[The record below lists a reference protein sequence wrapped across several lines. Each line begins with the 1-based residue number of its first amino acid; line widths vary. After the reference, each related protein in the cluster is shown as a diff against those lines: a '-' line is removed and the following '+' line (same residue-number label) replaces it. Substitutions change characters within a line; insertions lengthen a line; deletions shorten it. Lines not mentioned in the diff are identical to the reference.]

1 MSKGEVEARTPILDE
16 VGVSHAKDE
25 KTLYTSLSTL
35 DVGDLLSEGEIEG
48 LVKGEHHFAGNAG
61 EIGYQTYEFKPYTA
75 LDKDGSCSEKLGYL
89 RSIYWNETPVVDK
102 NGFYNFQEVNVEW
115 TEGTPQ
121 GKLPALNPNLP
132 NDKNLK
138 GEEGFELTLF
148 RSIGE
153 RLFGPSIE
161 LGEGKTPGYY
171 HGGDGAPIWLGNG
184 ARNSPII
191 LGDIDRNAKMY
202 TVSNKECVAVRVN
215 IKVTK
220 LLESIVDDQK
230 DNIKVIDGDEDSR
243 GFFAQPEG
251 TAKKGRQQEYG
262 GGDMRARKI
271 KYQIYVRPTFDT
283 KNFKGKQGGSRTDNS
298 DEDLF
303 IPWPKKPVVED
314 EIFGR
319 IEEPYIRSIE
329 IALSNSERDG
339 ARKDYFLGWEI
350 KIVRLTPDS
359 FHTFLKNDSYV
370 DSIVEV
376 YDSKLRYPY
385 CAMVYSRFSAEFF
398 SRIPSRHYDTKLL
411 KVKIPN
417 NYKPLLRKYD
427 ESSGFWDGC
436 FKAEKEWTNNP
447 AWCFYDL
454 LTNNRYGLGDYIDSR
469 FVDKW
474 TLYDIAKYCD
484 VLVSDGKGGL
494 EPRFT
499 LNHIITSREE
509 AYKVVN
515 DLASAFR
522 SIAYYAFGNIYV
534 SQDRPKDPIY
544 HFNTSNAIDGI
555 FTYTSSAKK
564 ARHTVAIV
572 RYSDKNNLYKP
583 AISYTEDQ
591 AGIQR
596 YGIREVETS
605 AIGCTSK
612 AQAKRFGEWI
622 LKSEILETESIS
634 FSAGQEGMYIRPGDV
649 ISVYD
654 EFRNDKKMAGR
665 TLQVQKLGSGI
676 IPSGAIPSY
685 INPPPPSIHPGTN
698 DYYVTG
704 NSIII
709 DKAIDFTA
717 DKEYKLD
724 ILTPAGYLEPT
735 QITPSDCEETVTIT
749 ELTEFDYIK
758 EKSSS
763 TRLDF
768 TNNKWTEGGYFSFL
782 NRINP
787 TEAITYPESRGD
799 FAELTA
805 GGDGHS
811 FINEHTIT
819 VDSSRS
825 QIEFLFRPIQ
835 SYLPY
840 PTKEIVSKWAVM
852 QRFEVSYVAD
862 GKTYYLPLGDTG
874 DPDGTDQAVID
885 ETATSTAKL
894 FQFKEV
900 SDEDYDK
907 GKFVDFS
914 YYMGS
919 KYLPAV
925 ETPSDP
931 QGTDRLSDQHTGG
944 KDVFHGQFR
953 NVDPPPYGRTHGD
966 IFECLKWYE
975 ANGSADESTAATRE
989 LEFVNKHIKETFNS
1003 GPLREDNRIAN
1014 KFITFEKP
1022 AGITSLTIKVFSP
1035 INGTSTSKSENPLG
1049 ISLEALKEE
1058 NNKTA
1063 YNAVFNSYKIG
1074 LKRTHL
1080 WAKTTERSTVENVTV
1095 KSTNTDKSLTSA
1107 DVPEIRRSQIQTIY
1121 FSGFQA
1127 VTHTGNF
1134 SSDYSIGG
1142 SGIVTQI
1149 FTDTQTQKQLDFDNY
1164 VITGYNAASVIGE
1177 LSDDEN
1183 EYSSDYE
1190 NISGAD
1196 LVWSI
1201 EPRTN
1206 DMTLNRDYTL
1216 DPEFASGHAQQYKV
1230 ININENESK
1239 YDITALEHTPVKYD
1253 NLGEDDPGE
1262 EESDT
1267 VPGGPPENPS
1277 MEQDSTENPNPGVKG
1292 ACCVEDTRL
1301 QTRILALGNW
1311 THATAVGNLQFR
1323 KGMMMPPNPNS
1334 AQIKEY
1340 NKFYAAYPDYV
1351 RGGINDGESQK
1362 YGRQCY
1368 NDETEDY
1375 CDSLANDIYV
1385 SKFYADEKCADIDC
1399 KSPTEPTEIEVKPNL
1414 PKEEDDELET
1424 NFINLNFK
1432 IAADFTSI
1440 SHFKGEDTNKYKLKM
1455 FTDQEAYDKNLMGVQ
1470 GASKEVA
1477 LGKYYDHLGCI
1488 NLSPSCSDRN
1498 LESDDCYTEQYAE
1511 KVRQYGSNFVI
1522 CKTAVFEGS
1531 TLNDSFK
1538 SLTDDECS
1546 KAKNKSKNKI
1556 DVGNKPIAPVDAW

>member
-1 MSKGEVEARTPILDE
+1 MSKDQAEARQPIFDE
-16 VGVSHAKDE
+16 AGVSRVRGGDN
-25 KTLYTSLSTL
+25 LYTSLSTL

-48 LVKGEHHFAGNAG
+48 LVSGEYHFAGNIG
-61 EIGYQTYEFKPYTA
+61 ETGYQTYTFKPYVA
-75 LDKDGSCSEKLGYL
+75 LDKDGSCSKKLGYL
-89 RSIYWNETPVVDK
+89 RSVYWNETPVVDK
-102 NGFYNFQEVNVEW
+102 NGFYNFQEVNLEW

-138 GEEGFELTLF
+138 GEDGFELTLF
-148 RSIGE
+148 RNIGE

-171 HGGDGAPIWLGNG
+171 NASNSP
-184 ARNSPII
+184 NSPII
-191 LGDIDRNAKMY
+191 LGDIDRNAKIY
-202 TVSNKECVAVRVN
+202 TVSNKECVAIRVN

-220 LLESIVDDQK
+220 LLENIQDDQK
-230 DNIKVIDGDEDSR
+230 DDIKERKGDEDHK
-243 GFFAQPEG
+243 GFFAQPEDTMKEG
-251 TAKKGRQQEYG
+251 TQQPYG

-271 KYQIYVRPTFDT
+271 KYQIYTRPIFDT
-283 KNFKGKQGGSRTDNS
+283 KNLKGRQGGSRTDNF

-303 IPWPKKPVVED
+303 TPWPKKPAVEE

-319 IEEPYIRSIE
+319 IEEPYVRSVE
-329 IALSNSERDG
+329 ITLNSRERDG

-350 KIVRLTPDS
+350 KIIRLTPDS

-370 DSIVEV
+370 DSIIEV

-385 CAMVYSRFSAEFF
+385 CAMVYSKYSAEFF
-398 SRIPSRHYDTKLL
+398 SRIPSRHYDAKLL

-417 NYKPLLRKYD
+417 NYDPLLRTYD

-436 FKAEKEWTNNP
+436 FEAKKEWTNNP

-544 HFNTSNAIDGI
+544 HFNTSNTIDGL

-591 AGIQR
+591 AGVQR
-596 YGIREVETS
+596 YGIREIETS
-605 AIGCTSK
+605 AIGCTSEG
-612 AQAKRFGEWI
+612 QAKRFGEWI

-676 IPSGAIPSY
+676 IPAGAIPSN
-685 INPPPPSIHPGTN
+685 INPPPSSIHPETS

-735 QITPSDCEETVTIT
+735 QITPPDCEETIT
-749 ELTEFDYIK
+749 TTEVEAGEAGE
-758 EKSSS
+758 EKTDSEKVY
-763 TRLDF
+763 LD
-768 TNNKWTEGGYFSFL
+768 WTAEEGI
-782 NRINP
+782 NRSP
-787 TEAITYPESRGD
+787 D
-799 FAELTA
+799 
-805 GGDGHS
+805 
-811 FINEHTIT
+811 FINEQEIT
-819 VDSSRS
+819 VDSPKALM
-825 QIEFLFRPIQ
+825 EFNFQSFNNESTAIKDPATGEPYKRPGGT
-835 SYLPY
+835 P
-840 PTKEIVSKWAVM
+840 K
-852 QRFEVSYVAD
+852 RFEVSYELD
-862 GKTYYLPLGDTG
+862 GKKYYLPLDVQHLKARNLEGF
-874 DPDGTDQAVID
+874 
-885 ETATSTAKL
+885 L
-894 FQFKEV
+894 EV
-900 SDEDYDK
+900 SDAKYAE
-907 GKFVDFS
+907 GKLLPPNNVGAFYLGSMFVPNPENS
-914 YYMGS
+914 S
-919 KYLPAV
+919 
-925 ETPSDP
+925 
-931 QGTDRLSDQHTGG
+931 TGG
-944 KDVFHGQFR
+944 AGDCLGHIHGQHC
-953 NVDPPPYGRTHGD
+953 PPKQTSGGPDLHERRHGD
-966 IFECLKWYE
+966 LYKCLQWY
-975 ANGSADESTAATRE
+975 ADNNGTAAEQAAATRE
-989 LEFVNKHIKETFNS
+989 LLFIRTTLSHKAHIYDDGDITEHGENGDAGSVRHHMNKT
-1003 GPLREDNRIAN
+1003 GVYIA
-1014 KFITFEKP
+1014 FIKP
-1022 AGITSLTIKVFSP
+1022 AGITNLKITVFSP
-1035 INGTSTSKSENPLG
+1035 INYASTREGTSSITSPFR
-1049 ISLEALKEE
+1049 
-1058 NNKTA
+1058 
-1063 YNAVFNSYKIG
+1063 VG
-1074 LKRTHL
+1074 LKRTHE
-1080 WAKTTERSTVENVTV
+1080 WTITEATEKRTIENITV

-1149 FTDTQTQKQLDFDNY
+1149 FTDTQTQGQLDFDNY

-1201 EPRTN
+1201 EPKIN

-1230 ININENESK
+1230 ININENENK
-1239 YDITALEHTPVKYD
+1239 YDIVALEHTPIKFD
-1253 NLGEDDPGE
+1253 NLGEGGVVGPPVNTG
-1262 EESDT
+1262 
-1267 VPGGPPENPS
+1267 PGGPPENPGLKEDPTKS
-1277 MEQDSTENPNPGVKG
+1277 KRPDTEDPTIPGEPGEDG
-1292 ACCVEDTRL
+1292 ACCGE
-1301 QTRILALGNW
+1301 I
-1311 THATAVGNLQFR
+1311 
-1323 KGMMMPPNPNS
+1323 
-1334 AQIKEY
+1334 
-1340 NKFYAAYPDYV
+1340 
-1351 RGGINDGESQK
+1351 GGVK
-1362 YGRQCY
+1362 TCY
-1368 NDETEDY
+1368 NDYKRSQCEE
-1375 CDSLANDIYV
+1375 L
-1385 SKFYADEKCADIDC
+1385 DEKLKPGGGTTFYKDETCDQIDC
-1399 KSPTEPTEIEVKPNL
+1399 KSPIVINNPVITLEPIVPPEDNIEQ
-1414 PKEEDDELET
+1414 
-1424 NFINLNFK
+1424 FINLNFK
-1432 IAADFTSI
+1432 IAADFTQI
-1440 SHFKGEDTNKYKLKM
+1440 SHFGGGDIDKYKLKM
-1455 FTDQEAYDKNLMGVQ
+1455 FTDDEAYEHKLMGID
-1470 GASKEVA
+1470 GDSKEVA
-1477 LGKYYDHLGCI
+1477 LGKYYDHLSCI
-1488 NLSPSCSDRN
+1488 NIGQSCIEWLSSLTYEEIQEY
-1498 LESDDCYTEQYAE
+1498 LESEECSPTAEAGSHYEKELDCCYADQYAKKLE
-1511 KVRQYGSNFVI
+1511 SWGSNFVI
-1522 CKTAVFEGS
+1522 CKTAIFDGGTEP
-1531 TLNDSFK
+1531 FK
-1538 SLTDDECS
+1538 WMADDECS
-1546 KAKNKSKNKI
+1546 RITNKCK
-1556 DVGNKPIAPVDAW
+1556 

>member
-1 MSKGEVEARTPILDE
+1 MSKDQAEARQPIFDE
-16 VGVSHAKDE
+16 AGVSRVKGGDN
-25 KTLYTSLSTL
+25 LYTSLSTL
-35 DVGDLLSEGEIEG
+35 DVSDLLSEGEIEG
-48 LVKGEHHFAGNAG
+48 LVSGEYHFAGNIG
-61 EIGYQTYEFKPYTA
+61 ETGYQTYTFKSYVA
-75 LDKDGSCSEKLGYL
+75 LDKDGSCSDKLGYL
-89 RSIYWNETPVVDK
+89 RSVYWNETPVVDK
-102 NGFYNFQEVNVEW
+102 NGFYNFQEVNLEW
-115 TEGTPQ
+115 TEGIPQ

-138 GEEGFELTLF
+138 GEDGFELTLF
-148 RSIGE
+148 RNIGE

-171 HGGDGAPIWLGNG
+171 SKNARGAKLETAP
-184 ARNSPII
+184 NSPII
-191 LGDIDRNAKMY
+191 LGDIDRNAKIY

-220 LLESIVDDQK
+220 LLENIQDDQK
-230 DNIKVIDGDEDSR
+230 DNIKEQKGDEDRR
-243 GFFAQPEG
+243 GFFAQPEDTMKNG
-251 TAKKGRQQEYG
+251 TQQPYG

-271 KYQIYVRPTFDT
+271 KYQIYTRPLFDT
-283 KNFKGKQGGSRTDNS
+283 KNLKGRQGGSRTDNF

-303 IPWPKKPVVED
+303 VPWPKKPAVEE

-319 IEEPYIRSIE
+319 IEEPYVRSVE
-329 IALSNSERDG
+329 ITFNSTERDS

-370 DSIVEV
+370 DSIIEV

-385 CAMVYSRFSAEFF
+385 CAMVYSKYSAEFF
-398 SRIPSRHYDTKLL
+398 SRIPSRHYDAKLL
-411 KVKIPN
+411 KVKVPN
-417 NYKPLLRKYD
+417 NYNPLLRNYD

-436 FKAEKEWTNNP
+436 FKAKKEWTNNP

-454 LTNNRYGLGDYIDSR
+454 LTNNRYGLGDYIDPR

-544 HFNTSNAIDGI
+544 HFNTSNAVDGL

-591 AGIQR
+591 AGVQR

-605 AIGCTSK
+605 AIGCTSE

-676 IPSGAIPSY
+676 IPAGAIPSN
-685 INPPPPSIHPGTN
+685 INPPPSSIHPETS

-735 QITPSDCEETVTIT
+735 QITPPDCEETIT
-749 ELTEFDYIK
+749 TTEVEAGEAE
-758 EKSSS
+758 EKKTDSEKVY
-763 TRLDF
+763 LD
-768 TNNKWTEGGYFSFL
+768 WISEEGL
-782 NRINP
+782 NRSP
-787 TEAITYPESRGD
+787 D
-799 FAELTA
+799 
-805 GGDGHS
+805 
-811 FINEHTIT
+811 FINEQEIT
-819 VDSSRS
+819 VDSPKALM
-825 QIEFLFRPIQ
+825 EFNFQSFNNESTAIKDPATGEPYKRPGGT
-835 SYLPY
+835 P
-840 PTKEIVSKWAVM
+840 K
-852 QRFEVSYVAD
+852 RFEVSYELD
-862 GKTYYLPLGDTG
+862 GKKYYLPLDVQHLKSRNLEGLDHF
-874 DPDGTDQAVID
+874 
-885 ETATSTAKL
+885 L
-894 FQFKEV
+894 EV
-900 SDEDYDK
+900 SDAKYAE
-907 GKFVDFS
+907 GKLLPPNNVGAFYLGSMFV
-914 YYMGS
+914 
-919 KYLPAV
+919 PNP
-925 ETPSDP
+925 ETSAGDCGLWIHGKHCPNKQTS
-931 QGTDRLSDQHTGG
+931 GG
-944 KDVFHGQFR
+944 PDLHER
-953 NVDPPPYGRTHGD
+953 RHGD
-966 IFECLKWYE
+966 LYKCLQWY
-975 ANGSADESTAATRE
+975 ADNNGTADEQAAATRE
-989 LEFVNKHIKETFNS
+989 LLFIRASLSHKAHIYDDGDITRHGS
-1003 GPLREDNRIAN
+1003 DGLTGPVRHHRSKTGVYIA
-1014 KFITFEKP
+1014 FTKP
-1022 AGITSLTIKVFSP
+1022 AGITNLKITVFSP
-1035 INGTSTSKSENPLG
+1035 INYASTKEGTSSITSPFRVGLRRTHEWT
-1049 ISLEALKEE
+1049 ITEATE
-1058 NNKTA
+1058 
-1063 YNAVFNSYKIG
+1063 
-1074 LKRTHL
+1074 KRTI
-1080 WAKTTERSTVENVTV
+1080 ENITV

-1149 FTDTQTQKQLDFDNY
+1149 FTDTQTQGQLDFDNY

-1201 EPRTN
+1201 EPKIN

-1230 ININENESK
+1230 ININENENK
-1239 YDITALEHTPVKYD
+1239 YDIVALEHTPIKFD
-1253 NLGEDDPGE
+1253 NLGEGDDGGGGGVVDPG
-1262 EESDT
+1262 
-1267 VPGGPPENPS
+1267 PGGPAENPTL
-1277 MEQDSTENPNPGVKG
+1277 EEEEEGPTKPGPGTEDPYDPIETDEG
-1292 ACCVEDTRL
+1292 ACCEEKAGDKT
-1301 QTRILALGNW
+1301 
-1311 THATAVGNLQFR
+1311 
-1323 KGMMMPPNPNS
+1323 
-1334 AQIKEY
+1334 
-1340 NKFYAAYPDYV
+1340 
-1351 RGGINDGESQK
+1351 
-1362 YGRQCY
+1362 CY
-1368 NDETEDY
+1368 NDWKRYQCTRRGEKLQPGGSTTFHKDKT
-1375 CDSLANDIYV
+1375 CDQ
-1385 SKFYADEKCADIDC
+1385 IDC
-1399 KSPTEPTEIEVKPNL
+1399 KPPIVINPPKPPVPPEDNIEQ
-1414 PKEEDDELET
+1414 
-1424 NFINLNFK
+1424 FINLNFK
-1432 IAADFTSI
+1432 IAADFTKI
-1440 SHFKGEDTNKYKLKM
+1440 SHFGGEDIDNYKLRM
-1455 FTDQEAYDKNLMGVQ
+1455 FTDEEAHKNGLMGMN
-1470 GASKEVA
+1470 SEDDYRVA
-1477 LGKYYDHLGCI
+1477 LGKYYDHLSCI
-1488 NLSPSCSDRN
+1488 NIGQSCKDSLDGMTSEEKQEY
-1498 LESDDCYTEQYAE
+1498 LESEECEGFDSEEDCCYAE
-1511 KVRQYGSNFVI
+1511 QHAAKVREYGNNFVI
-1522 CKTAVFEGS
+1522 CKTAIFGGGTEP
-1531 TLNDSFK
+1531 FK
-1538 SLTDDECS
+1538 WMADDECS
-1546 KAKNKSKNKI
+1546 RIKNKCK
-1556 DVGNKPIAPVDAW
+1556 

>member
-1 MSKGEVEARTPILDE
+1 MSKDQAEARQPIFDE
-16 VGVSHAKDE
+16 AGVSRVEGGDN
-25 KTLYTSLSTL
+25 LYTSLSNL
-35 DVGDLLSEGEIEG
+35 DVSDLLSEGEIEG
-48 LVKGEHHFAGNAG
+48 LVSGEYHFAGNIG
-61 EIGYQTYEFKPYTA
+61 ETGYQTYTFKPYVA
-75 LDKDGSCSEKLGYL
+75 LDKDGSCSRELGYL
-89 RSIYWNETPVVDK
+89 RSVYWNETPVVDK
-102 NGFYNFQEVNVEW
+102 NGFYNFQEVNLEW

-138 GEEGFELTLF
+138 GEDGFELTLF
-148 RSIGE
+148 RNIGE

-171 HGGDGAPIWLGNG
+171 SKGQGGGGGGSSSWYGAAFGLLGAEVADKPALVGAGSLLLPDDGSSSGSTPGSTESTA
-184 ARNSPII
+184 NSPII
-191 LGDIDRNAKMY
+191 LGDIDRNAKIY

-220 LLESIVDDQK
+220 LLENIQDDQK
-230 DNIKVIDGDEDSR
+230 DNIKEARGDEDHK
-243 GFFAQPEG
+243 GFFAQPED
-251 TAKKGRQQEYG
+251 TMKDGRQQPYG

-271 KYQIYVRPTFDT
+271 KYQIYTRPIFDT
-283 KNFKGKQGGSRTDNS
+283 KNLKGRQGGSRTDNF

-303 IPWPKKPVVED
+303 VPWPKKPAVEE

-319 IEEPYIRSIE
+319 IEEPYVRSVE
-329 IALSNSERDG
+329 ITFKSTERDG

-370 DSIVEV
+370 DSIIEV

-385 CAMVYSRFSAEFF
+385 CAMVYSKYSAEFF
-398 SRIPSRHYDTKLL
+398 SRIPSRHYDAKLL
-411 KVKIPN
+411 KVKVPN
-417 NYKPLLRKYD
+417 NYNPLLRNYD
-427 ESSGFWDGC
+427 ESLGFWDGC
-436 FKAEKEWTNNP
+436 FQAKKEWTNNP

-454 LTNNRYGLGDYIDSR
+454 LTNSRYGLGDYIDSR

-544 HFNTSNAIDGI
+544 HFNTSNAIDGL

-583 AISYTEDQ
+583 TISYIEDQ
-591 AGIQR
+591 VGVQR
-596 YGIREVETS
+596 YGIREIETS
-605 AIGCTSK
+605 AIGCTSE

-665 TLQVQKLGSGI
+665 TLQVQKFGSGI
-676 IPSGAIPSY
+676 IPSGAIPSN
-685 INPPPPSIHPGTN
+685 INPPPSSIHPETN

-735 QITPSDCEETVTIT
+735 QITPPDCEETIT
-749 ELTEFDYIK
+749 TTEVEETQETKK
-758 EKSSS
+758 ESYS
-763 TRLDF
+763 TRLNFFDV
-768 TNNKWTEGGYFSFL
+768 KEGFFSFNTFTGPL
-782 NRINP
+782 
-787 TEAITYPESRGD
+787 PEQRGD
-799 FAELTA
+799 FATLTA

-811 FINEHTIT
+811 FINEHTVT

-825 QIEFLFRPIQ
+825 QMEFLFQPFRDGSTNSSPF
-835 SYLPY
+835 
-840 PTKEIVSKWAVM
+840 M
-852 QRFEVSYVAD
+852 QRFEVSYEAG

-874 DPDGTDQAVID
+874 HSDENPQQVTITDQTLAEGGEYV
-885 ETATSTAKL
+885 TNVSKL
-894 FQFKEV
+894 FQFREV
-900 SDEDYDK
+900 SDESYSE
-907 GKFVDFS
+907 GNLVKFSFYWGSGYLSSTEYGGRKVHHGEIINETFS
-914 YYMGS
+914 H
-919 KYLPAV
+919 
-925 ETPSDP
+925 E
-931 QGTDRLSDQHTGG
+931 R
-944 KDVFHGQFR
+944 R
-953 NVDPPPYGRTHGD
+953 HGD
-966 IFECLKWYE
+966 IFKCLKFY
-975 ANGSADESTAATRE
+975 ADGNGTADEAAAATRE
-989 LEFVNKHIKETFNS
+989 LKFIRGYNPKFLRTDGDVAAHGLGLEERQPS
-1003 GPLREDNRIAN
+1003 GPLRHYEGKTANRFIA
-1014 KFITFEKP
+1014 FEKP
-1022 AGITSLTIKVFSP
+1022 AGITSLTIRVFSP
-1035 INGTSTSKSENPLG
+1035 INGTSTYD
-1049 ISLEALKEE
+1049 
-1058 NNKTA
+1058 NNS
-1063 YNAVFNSYKIG
+1063 AVTNVYRIG
-1074 LKRTHL
+1074 LRKTHEWTAGTEKRTI
-1080 WAKTTERSTVENVTV
+1080 ENITV

-1107 DVPEIRRSQIQTIY
+1107 DVSEIRRSQIQTIY

-1149 FTDTQTQKQLDFDNY
+1149 FTDTQTQGQLDFDNY

-1230 ININENESK
+1230 INVNENENK
-1239 YDITALEHTPVKYD
+1239 YDIIALEHTPIKFD
-1253 NLGEDDPGE
+1253 NLGEGDDGGGGGTVDPG
-1262 EESDT
+1262 
-1267 VPGGPPENPS
+1267 PGGPAENPTL
-1277 MEQDSTENPNPGVKG
+1277 EEEDPIKPGPDTEYPYDPIPGEDG
-1292 ACCVEDTRL
+1292 ACCAEEGSVKT
-1301 QTRILALGNW
+1301 
-1311 THATAVGNLQFR
+1311 
-1323 KGMMMPPNPNS
+1323 
-1334 AQIKEY
+1334 
-1340 NKFYAAYPDYV
+1340 
-1351 RGGINDGESQK
+1351 
-1362 YGRQCY
+1362 CY
-1368 NDETEDY
+1368 NDWKRSQCEELDEELKPGGGTTFHKDKT
-1375 CDSLANDIYV
+1375 CD
-1385 SKFYADEKCADIDC
+1385 EIDC
-1399 KSPTEPTEIEVKPNL
+1399 KPPIVVPVIPRKPIIPPEENIEQ
-1414 PKEEDDELET
+1414 
-1424 NFINLNFK
+1424 FINLNFK

-1440 SHFKGEDTNKYKLKM
+1440 SHFGGNDTNNYKLKM
-1455 FTDQEAYDKNLMGVQ
+1455 FTDAEAHENGLMGIN
-1470 GASKEVA
+1470 KEEDLRVA
-1477 LGKYYDHLGCI
+1477 LGNYYDHLSCI
-1488 NLSPSCSDRN
+1488 NLSPSCADQN
-1498 LESDDCYTEQYAE
+1498 LEQYDLESYPSEEGCEGFNNVLECCYAEQYAE
-1511 KVRQYGSNFVI
+1511 KVKQYGSNFVI
-1522 CKTAVFEGS
+1522 CKKAIFDGVTDLDRFRW
-1531 TLNDSFK
+1531 
-1538 SLTDDECS
+1538 LTDDECS
-1546 KAKNKSKNKI
+1546 RVKKKCK
-1556 DVGNKPIAPVDAW
+1556 DC

>member
-509 AYKVVN
+509 AFKVVN

-522 SIAYYAFGNIYV
+522 AIAYYAFGNIYV

-572 RYSDKNNLYKP
+572 RYSDKNNLYK
-583 AISYTEDQ
+583 T
-591 AGIQR
+591 
-596 YGIREVETS
+596 
-605 AIGCTSK
+605 C
-612 AQAKRFGEWI
+612 
-622 LKSEILETESIS
+622 
-634 FSAGQEGMYIRPGDV
+634 
-649 ISVYD
+649 
-654 EFRNDKKMAGR
+654 
-665 TLQVQKLGSGI
+665 
-676 IPSGAIPSY
+676 
-685 INPPPPSIHPGTN
+685 
-698 DYYVTG
+698 
-704 NSIII
+704 
-709 DKAIDFTA
+709 
-717 DKEYKLD
+717 
-724 ILTPAGYLEPT
+724 
-735 QITPSDCEETVTIT
+735 
-749 ELTEFDYIK
+749 
-758 EKSSS
+758 
-763 TRLDF
+763 
-768 TNNKWTEGGYFSFL
+768 
-782 NRINP
+782 
-787 TEAITYPESRGD
+787 
-799 FAELTA
+799 
-805 GGDGHS
+805 
-811 FINEHTIT
+811 
-819 VDSSRS
+819 
-825 QIEFLFRPIQ
+825 
-835 SYLPY
+835 
-840 PTKEIVSKWAVM
+840 
-852 QRFEVSYVAD
+852 
-862 GKTYYLPLGDTG
+862 
-874 DPDGTDQAVID
+874 
-885 ETATSTAKL
+885 
-894 FQFKEV
+894 
-900 SDEDYDK
+900 
-907 GKFVDFS
+907 
-914 YYMGS
+914 
-919 KYLPAV
+919 
-925 ETPSDP
+925 
-931 QGTDRLSDQHTGG
+931 
-944 KDVFHGQFR
+944 
-953 NVDPPPYGRTHGD
+953 
-966 IFECLKWYE
+966 
-975 ANGSADESTAATRE
+975 
-989 LEFVNKHIKETFNS
+989 
-1003 GPLREDNRIAN
+1003 
-1014 KFITFEKP
+1014 
-1022 AGITSLTIKVFSP
+1022 
-1035 INGTSTSKSENPLG
+1035 
-1049 ISLEALKEE
+1049 
-1058 NNKTA
+1058 
-1063 YNAVFNSYKIG
+1063 
-1074 LKRTHL
+1074 
-1080 WAKTTERSTVENVTV
+1080 
-1095 KSTNTDKSLTSA
+1095 
-1107 DVPEIRRSQIQTIY
+1107 
-1121 FSGFQA
+1121 
-1127 VTHTGNF
+1127 
-1134 SSDYSIGG
+1134 
-1142 SGIVTQI
+1142 
-1149 FTDTQTQKQLDFDNY
+1149 
-1164 VITGYNAASVIGE
+1164 
-1177 LSDDEN
+1177 
-1183 EYSSDYE
+1183 
-1190 NISGAD
+1190 
-1196 LVWSI
+1196 
-1201 EPRTN
+1201 
-1206 DMTLNRDYTL
+1206 
-1216 DPEFASGHAQQYKV
+1216 
-1230 ININENESK
+1230 
-1239 YDITALEHTPVKYD
+1239 
-1253 NLGEDDPGE
+1253 
-1262 EESDT
+1262 
-1267 VPGGPPENPS
+1267 
-1277 MEQDSTENPNPGVKG
+1277 
-1292 ACCVEDTRL
+1292 
-1301 QTRILALGNW
+1301 
-1311 THATAVGNLQFR
+1311 
-1323 KGMMMPPNPNS
+1323 
-1334 AQIKEY
+1334 
-1340 NKFYAAYPDYV
+1340 
-1351 RGGINDGESQK
+1351 
-1362 YGRQCY
+1362 
-1368 NDETEDY
+1368 
-1375 CDSLANDIYV
+1375 
-1385 SKFYADEKCADIDC
+1385 
-1399 KSPTEPTEIEVKPNL
+1399 
-1414 PKEEDDELET
+1414 
-1424 NFINLNFK
+1424 NFIHRRPSWHTK
-1432 IAADFTSI
+1432 IRNKRSRDFCYWLHEQS
-1440 SHFKGEDTNKYKLKM
+1440 
-1455 FTDQEAYDKNLMGVQ
+1455 
-1470 GASKEVA
+1470 AS
-1477 LGKYYDHLGCI
+1477 
-1488 NLSPSCSDRN
+1488 
-1498 LESDDCYTEQYAE
+1498 
-1511 KVRQYGSNFVI
+1511 
-1522 CKTAVFEGS
+1522 
-1531 TLNDSFK
+1531 
-1538 SLTDDECS
+1538 
-1546 KAKNKSKNKI
+1546 
-1556 DVGNKPIAPVDAW
+1556 

>member
-1 MSKGEVEARTPILDE
+1 MSKDQAEARQPIFDE
-16 VGVSHAKDE
+16 AGVSRVKGGDN
-25 KTLYTSLSTL
+25 LYTSLSTL
-35 DVGDLLSEGEIEG
+35 DVSDLLSEGEIEG
-48 LVKGEHHFAGNAG
+48 LIKGEYHFAGNAG
-61 EIGYQTYEFKPYTA
+61 EVGYQTYEFKPYAA
-75 LDKDGSCSEKLGYL
+75 LDKDGSCSEELGYL
-89 RSIYWNETPVVDK
+89 RSVYWNETPVVDK
-102 NGFYNFQEVNVEW
+102 NGFYNFQEVNLEW
-115 TEGTPQ
+115 TEGIPQ
-121 GKLPALNPNLP
+121 GKLPKLNPNLP

-138 GEEGFELTLF
+138 GEDGFELTLF
-148 RSIGE
+148 RNIGE
-153 RLFGPSIE
+153 RLFGPTIA

-171 HGGDGAPIWLGNG
+171 SKGGGGMRTGGSWLGAAFGFLGGKVADKPALVG
-184 ARNSPII
+184 AGSLLLPDGSSSGSTPGSTESTANSPII
-191 LGDIDRNAKMY
+191 LGDIDRNAKIY

-220 LLESIVDDQK
+220 LLENIQDDQK
-230 DNIKVIDGDEDSR
+230 DNIKEHKGDEDHR
-243 GFFAQPEG
+243 GFFAQPEDTMKHG
-251 TAKKGRQQEYG
+251 TQQPYG

-271 KYQIYVRPTFDT
+271 KYQIYTRPIFDT
-283 KNFKGKQGGSRTDNS
+283 KNLKGKQGGSRTDNF

-303 IPWPKKPVVED
+303 VPWPKKPAVEE

-319 IEEPYIRSIE
+319 IEEPYVRSVE
-329 IALSNSERDG
+329 ITLNSSERDG

-370 DSIVEV
+370 DSIIEV

-385 CAMVYSRFSAEFF
+385 CAMVYSKFSAEFF

-411 KVKIPN
+411 KVKVPN
-417 NYKPLLRKYD
+417 NYNPLLRNYD
-427 ESSGFWDGC
+427 ESSDFWDGC

-522 SIAYYAFGNIYV
+522 AIVYYAFGNIYV
-534 SQDRPKDPIY
+534 SQDRPRDPIY
-544 HFNTSNAIDGI
+544 HFNTSNVVGGL

-572 RYSDKNNLYKP
+572 RYSNKNNLYKP

-596 YGIREVETS
+596 YGIREIETS
-605 AIGCTSK
+605 AIGCTSEG
-612 AQAKRFGEWI
+612 QAKRFGEWI

-676 IPSGAIPSY
+676 IPSGAIPSN
-685 INPPPPSIHPGTN
+685 INPPPSSIHPETS

-735 QITPSDCEETVTIT
+735 QITPPDCEETITIT
-749 ELTEFDYIK
+749 EVEAGEEGE
-758 EKSSS
+758 EKTDSEKVY
-763 TRLDF
+763 LD
-768 TNNKWTEGGYFSFL
+768 WTSEEGL
-782 NRINP
+782 NRKP
-787 TEAITYPESRGD
+787 D
-799 FAELTA
+799 
-805 GGDGHS
+805 
-811 FINEHTIT
+811 FINEQEIT
-819 VDSSRS
+819 VDSPKALM
-825 QIEFLFRPIQ
+825 EFNFQSFNNESKAIKDPVTGEPYERPGGT
-835 SYLPY
+835 P
-840 PTKEIVSKWAVM
+840 K
-852 QRFEVSYVAD
+852 RFEVSYELD
-862 GKTYYLPLGDTG
+862 GKKYYLPLD
-874 DPDGTDQAVID
+874 V
-885 ETATSTAKL
+885 EHLKAKNL
-894 FQFKEV
+894 EGFLEV
-900 SDEDYDK
+900 SDAKYAE
-907 GKFVDFS
+907 GKLLPPNNVGAF
-914 YYMGS
+914 YLGS
-919 KYLPAV
+919 MWVPNP
-925 ETPSDP
+925 ETSAGDC
-931 QGTDRLSDQHTGG
+931 GL
-944 KDVFHGQFR
+944 KIHGQHCPAKQTSGGPDLHER
-953 NVDPPPYGRTHGD
+953 RHGD
-966 IFECLKWYE
+966 LYKCLQWY
-975 ANGSADESTAATRE
+975 ADGNGTAAEQAAATRE
-989 LEFVNKHIKETFNS
+989 LLFIRTTLSHKAHIYDDGDITEHGKNGDTGPVRHHMNKTGIY
-1003 GPLREDNRIAN
+1003 IA
-1014 KFITFEKP
+1014 FIKP
-1022 AGITSLTIKVFSP
+1022 AGITNLKITVFSP
-1035 INGTSTSKSENPLG
+1035 INNTSTFHPDGAGGGSSITSPFR
-1049 ISLEALKEE
+1049 
-1058 NNKTA
+1058 
-1063 YNAVFNSYKIG
+1063 VG
-1074 LKRTHL
+1074 LKRTHE
-1080 WAKTTERSTVENVTV
+1080 WTITEATEKRTIENITV

-1149 FTDTQTQKQLDFDNY
+1149 FTDTQTQAQLDFDNY

-1201 EPRTN
+1201 EPRKN

-1230 ININENESK
+1230 ININENENK
-1239 YDITALEHTPVKYD
+1239 YDIVAIEHTPIKFD
-1253 NLGEDDPGE
+1253 NLGEGDDGGGGGTVDPG
-1262 EESDT
+1262 
-1267 VPGGPPENPS
+1267 PGGPPENPTL
-1277 MEQDSTENPNPGVKG
+1277 EEEEEEGSTKPGPDTEDPDPPIPGEDG
-1292 ACCVEDTRL
+1292 ACCAE
-1301 QTRILALGNW
+1301 
-1311 THATAVGNLQFR
+1311 
-1323 KGMMMPPNPNS
+1323 KGGV
-1334 AQIKEY
+1334 KT
-1340 NKFYAAYPDYV
+1340 
-1351 RGGINDGESQK
+1351 
-1362 YGRQCY
+1362 CY
-1368 NDETEDY
+1368 NDYKRSQCEE
-1375 CDSLANDIYV
+1375 L
-1385 SKFYADEKCADIDC
+1385 DEKLKPGGGTTFHKDKTCDQIDC
-1399 KSPTEPTEIEVKPNL
+1399 EPPIIVNPVIPTDPIVPPEENIEQ
-1414 PKEEDDELET
+1414 
-1424 NFINLNFK
+1424 FINLNFK
-1432 IAADFTSI
+1432 IASDFTTI
-1440 SHFKGEDTNKYKLKM
+1440 SHLPSDKYKLKM
-1455 FTDQEAYDKNLMGVQ
+1455 FTDEEAHENELMHMSAG
-1470 GASKEVA
+1470 EDYRVA
-1477 LGKYYDHLGCI
+1477 LGRYYDHLGCI
-1488 NLSPSCSDRN
+1488 NLNTSCKEWLETQSEADKEEY
-1498 LESDDCYTEQYAE
+1498 LESEECVGFGSAEECCYAEQYGN
-1511 KVRQYGSNFVI
+1511 KVDIYGGNFII
-1522 CKTAVFEGS
+1522 CKDAIHKGS
-1531 TLNDSFK
+1531 TYTDGFR
-1538 SLTDDECS
+1538 SLADDECS
-1546 KAKNKSKNKI
+1546 RVKI
-1556 DVGNKPIAPVDAW
+1556 KCKDCM

>member
-1 MSKGEVEARTPILDE
+1 MDKDGAEPRTPILDE
-16 VGVSHAKDE
+16 VGVSHTKDGI
-25 KTLYTSLSTL
+25 KLYTSLSTL

-61 EIGYQTYEFKPYTA
+61 EIGYQTYTFKPYTA

-138 GEEGFELTLF
+138 GQDGFELTLF

-153 RLFGPSIE
+153 RLFGPTIE

-171 HGGDGAPIWLGNG
+171 HGGDGAPAYLGNG

-191 LGDIDRNAKMY
+191 LGDIDRNAKIY

-220 LLESIVDDQK
+220 LLESIQDDQK
-230 DNIKVIDGDEDSR
+230 DDVKVLDGSEEKI

-251 TAKKGRQQEYG
+251 TAKDGLQQEYG
-262 GGDMRARKI
+262 GGDMRARKV
-271 KYQIYVRPTFDT
+271 KYQIYVRPIFDT
-283 KNFKGKQGGSRTDNS
+283 KNFKGKQGASRTDNS

-303 IPWPKKPVVED
+303 IPWPKSPSVEE

-319 IEEPYIRSIE
+319 IEEPYIRSVE

-385 CAMVYSRFSAEFF
+385 CAMVYSRYSAEFF

-417 NYKPLLRKYD
+417 NYDPLLRNYD

-436 FKAEKEWTNNP
+436 FKAKKEWTNNP

-454 LTNNRYGLGDYIDSR
+454 LTNNRYGLGDYIDSK

-509 AYKVVN
+509 AFKVVN

-522 SIAYYAFGNIYV
+522 AIAYYAFGNIYV

-676 IPSGAIPSY
+676 IPAGAIPSN
-685 INPPPPSIHPGTN
+685 INPPPSSIHPETN

-735 QITPSDCEETVTIT
+735 QITPPDCEETIT
-749 ELTEFDYIK
+749 TRVVEINEEEEKIIESKKTYLSPISSDGLNAGSGTEPCNDTVGK
-758 EKSSS
+758 KD
-763 TRLDF
+763 DF
-768 TNNKWTEGGYFSFL
+768 CTKVNEGFKKDGL
-782 NRINP
+782 NP
-787 TEAITYPESRGD
+787 SP
-799 FAELTA
+799 
-805 GGDGHS
+805 S
-811 FINEHTIT
+811 FINELEIA
-819 VDSSRS
+819 VDSPKA
-825 QIEFLFRPIQ
+825 IMEFHFQNFDDESFKDARVGRRDAQ
-835 SYLPY
+835 FGNDNTVSLPGGT
-840 PTKEIVSKWAVM
+840 PK
-852 QRFEVSYVAD
+852 RFEISYELD
-862 GKTYYLPLGDTG
+862 GKKYYLPLHENLQEFQYVSESEYAKGKLLPREFTSEKQEKLGAYYIGSNLVAIPNPNNECDGQIHGEYCYNKLTSSSKDTTFHYHGDLFKCLEWYTETDNNNNPANGTADEKTAAERELLFIQNTLDHRDSEYG
-874 DPDGTDQAVID
+874 DLSSSGGLKKYPRTRAEITEVGKDG
-885 ETATSTAKL
+885 
-894 FQFKEV
+894 
-900 SDEDYDK
+900 DK
-907 GKFVDFS
+907 G
-914 YYMGS
+914 
-919 KYLPAV
+919 PIRHH
-925 ETPSDP
+925 PS
-931 QGTDRLSDQHTGG
+931 
-944 KDVFHGQFR
+944 
-953 NVDPPPYGRTHGD
+953 NEGRFT
-966 IFECLKWYE
+966 
-975 ANGSADESTAATRE
+975 
-989 LEFVNKHIKETFNS
+989 TF
-1003 GPLREDNRIAN
+1003 I
-1014 KFITFEKP
+1014 KP
-1022 AGITSLTIKVFSP
+1022 AGITNLKVTVFAPVNNKSTFWT
-1035 INGTSTSKSENPLG
+1035 NGVGGGTSYTTP
-1049 ISLEALKEE
+1049 
-1058 NNKTA
+1058 
-1063 YNAVFNSYKIG
+1063 FRIG
-1074 LKRTHL
+1074 LTRTHE
-1080 WAKTTERSTVENVTV
+1080 WATTVTTEKRIVEDITV

-1201 EPRTN
+1201 EPRIN

-1253 NLGEDDPGE
+1253 KLGEDDPGE
-1262 EESDT
+1262 QAPIT
-1267 VPGGPPENPS
+1267 IPGGPPENPS
-1277 MEQDSTENPNPGVKG
+1277 MEQDSEENPNPGVKG
-1292 ACCVEDTRL
+1292 ACCVED
-1301 QTRILALGNW
+1301 QSKNIN
-1311 THATAVGNLQFR
+1311 
-1323 KGMMMPPNPNS
+1323 NP
-1334 AQIKEY
+1334 
-1340 NKFYAAYPDYV
+1340 
-1351 RGGINDGESQK
+1351 DGTFKTYHKDCFS
-1362 YGRQCY
+1362 
-1368 NDETEDY
+1368 DVTEDY
-1375 CDSLANDIYV
+1375 CDSLTDDLWISEFFPN
-1385 SKFYADEKCADIDC
+1385 ETCEQRNC
-1399 KSPTEPTEIEVKPNL
+1399 KTPEEIKVDPIL
-1414 PKEEDDELET
+1414 PKEKDDEQ
-1424 NFINLNFK
+1424 FINLNFK

-1455 FTDQEAYDKNLMGVQ
+1455 FTDQEAYEKNLMGV
-1470 GASKEVA
+1470 GVPVGNNRASKEVA

-1498 LESDDCYTEQYAE
+1498 DESDDCYTEQYGKKAT
-1511 KVRQYGSNFVI
+1511 QYGSNFVI
-1522 CKTAVFEGS
+1522 CKTAVFEA
-1531 TLNDSFK
+1531 TPNDSFK

-1546 KAKNKSKNKI
+1546 KPVLEDTEDI
-1556 DVGNKPIAPVDAW
+1556 VTPEPPITKYAAS